1 MMLRLGERRP
11 IMREENDEAGM
22 TDLQYKDYLRA
33 VVADFERIK
42 RMGVSDEAAAE
53 IDAVIKRF
61 TTTIE
66 S

>member
-11 IMREENDEAGM
+11 IMREENDEADM
-22 TDLQYKDYLRA
+22 TDLQYKDHLRA